1 MASSVKVIVLEDIPT
16 LILTGT
22 GDKVLLQTG
31 QIYIGGSDVSVD
43 NGIFLTGYHSDYF
56 DLGVVTLGEEVY
68 ALSPYFDNEV
78 RVFSISAT

>member
-1 MASSVKVIVLEDIPT
+1 MASSVKVIVLEDVPT

-31 QIYIGGSDVSVD
+31 QMYIGGSDVSAD
-43 NGIFLTGYHSDYF
+43 NGIFLTGYYSDYF
-56 DLGVVTLGEEVY
+56 DLGVVAIGEEVY

-78 RVFSISAT
+78 RVMSISAT